1 METLTLRNSDS
12 SVELIGCDFSFVV
25 EETMT
30 GGSGERRRRGKL
42 MYFAFMCTL
51 FSPVRKQ
58 WERIWPSCCQL
69 CWKWFYQLYLLNGSI
84 IQDCKDND
92 LEANEQQ
99 PVSSPGTNEEHLCRT
114 QAINNSRTVSRLREE
129 GKGGGRAEHLCVF
142 AWGKE
147 ILPGQLSL
155 FKHLWVCSTLI
166 SAVKSNK
173 RTALSDMAATSG
185 EEHYVHVK
193 LSKSYK
199 LQGVQHSFL
208 TSSEEQP
215 WQNRL

>member
-1 METLTLRNSDS
+1 
-12 SVELIGCDFSFVV
+12 
-25 EETMT
+25 
-30 GGSGERRRRGKL
+30 
-42 MYFAFMCTL
+42 MCTL

-69 CWKWFYQLYLLNGSI
+69 CWKWFYQLHLLNGGI

-92 LEANEQQ
+92 SETNEHQ

-114 QAINNSRTVSRLREE
+114 PVINNSRTVSRLRKE

-155 FKHLWVCSTLI
+155 FKHLRVCSTLI
-166 SAVKSNK
+166 SAVKSTK
-173 RTALSDMAATSG
+173 RTALRDTAATSAG
-185 EEHYVHVK
+185 EHHVHVK

-199 LQGVQHSFL
+199 LQGVQHSVL
-208 TSSEEQP
+208 TSSKEQP
-215 WQNRL
+215 RQNRL